1 MKNIWKYI
9 LVGLGV
15 VAVEWVFLAVFME
28 IFNGLTHEGALIVGS
43 AFFLAFEMVVCT
55 GVIVSKIKQKDDPT
69 EE

>member
-1 MKNIWKYI
+1 MKNIRNYI

-43 AFFLAFEMVVCT
+43 AFFLAFEMIVCT

>member
-55 GVIVSKIKQKDDPT
+55 GVIVSKIKQKDDST

>member
-43 AFFLAFEMVVCT
+43 AFFIAFEMVVCT
-55 GVIVSKIKQKDDPT
+55 GVIVSKIKQKDDST

>member
-9 LVGLGV
+9 LIGVGV

-43 AFFLAFEMVVCT
+43 AFFLAFEMIVCT
-55 GVIVSKIKQKDDPT
+55 GVIVSKIKQKDDST

>member
-1 MKNIWKYI
+1 
-9 LVGLGV
+9 
-15 VAVEWVFLAVFME
+15 ME

>member
-1 MKNIWKYI
+1 MKNIGKYM
-9 LVGLGV
+9 LFGLYI
-15 VAVEWVFLAVFME
+15 VAVEWVFLAFFME

-55 GVIVSKIKQKDDPT
+55 GVIISKIKQKNDST

>member
-1 MKNIWKYI
+1 MKNIGKYI
-9 LVGLGV
+9 LIGVGV

-55 GVIVSKIKQKDDPT
+55 GVIVSKIKQKDDST

>member
-9 LVGLGV
+9 LIGVGV

-43 AFFLAFEMVVCT
+43 AFFFAFEMVVCT